1 MRRVVVTGIGA
12 LTPLGNNLHEFWDGL
27 VNGVSGAN
35 MITRFDTEKFKTKF
49 ACELKNY
56 DSAKY
61 FDRKEANKLDLYAQ
75 YALITTDEAID

>member
-49 ACELKNY
+49 ACELK
-56 DSAKY
+56 
-61 FDRKEANKLDLYAQ
+61 EL
-75 YALITTDEAID
+75 